1 MKIAGAYLLHLRGQH
16 LYLLPQRAIFWQE
29 EKTLIVADVHLGKA
43 HTFQRAGIAVP
54 ALSFHHDLMRL
65 SELIKA
71 SGAERLLVLG
81 DFVHHRSGLTDTV
94 VEDIRQWCS
103 ELAAELIVVLGNHDK
118 PNRQILE
125 QLPLTLCEPVWQCG
139 PFIFSHD
146 LFVQEKA
153 TAPEFR
159 FLGHIHPVVNLP
171 QMRLPVFAVYQ
182 DYCVLPAFSYFTG
195 GAPVSRHE
203 LKLLF
208 LPLEG
213 GSVVPLPVIP
223 VKIFKA

>member
-1 MKIAGAYLLHLRGQH
+1 MNIAGAYVLQLREQH

-29 EKTLIVADVHLGKA
+29 QKTLIVADVHLGKA
-43 HTFQRAGIAVP
+43 QTFQRAGIAVP

-65 SELIKA
+65 AELVTA
-71 SGAERLLVLG
+71 TGAERLLVLG
-81 DFVHHRSGLTDTV
+81 DFVHHRTGLTPAV
-94 VEDIRQWCS
+94 VEDIRHWCLG
-103 ELAAELIVVLGNHDK
+103 LAAELVVVLGNHDK

-125 QLPLTLCEPVWQCG
+125 QLPITLCEPAWRRG

-146 LFVQEKA
+146 DLI
-153 TAPEFR
+153 APEFR

-195 GAPVSRHE
+195 GAPVSRQD
-203 LKLLF
+203 LVQLF

-223 VKIFKA
+223 VKIF

>member
-1 MKIAGAYLLHLRGQH
+1 MNIAGAYLLHLREQH

-54 ALSFHHDLMRL
+54 ALSFHHDLKRL
-65 SELIKA
+65 AELVHIT
-71 SGAERLLVLG
+71 GAERLLVLG
-81 DFVHHRSGLTDTV
+81 DFVHHRSGLTDVV
-94 VEDIRQWCS
+94 VEDIRHWCS
-103 ELAAELIVVLGNHDK
+103 GLATELIVVIGNHDK

-125 QLPLTLCEPVWQCG
+125 RLPLTLCEPAWQCG

-146 LFVQEKA
+146 DLV
-153 TAPEFR
+153 APEFR
-159 FLGHIHPVVNLP
+159 FLGHIHPLVNLP

-195 GAPVSRHE
+195 GVPVLRQD
-203 LKLLF
+203 LKQLF

-223 VKIFKA
+223 VKIFNA

>member
-1 MKIAGAYLLHLRGQH
+1 MNIAGAYLLHLREQH

-43 HTFQRAGIAVP
+43 QTFQRAGIAVP

-65 SELIKA
+65 AELVNTT
-71 SGAERLLVLG
+71 GAERLLVLG
-81 DFVHHRSGLTDTV
+81 DFVHHRSGLTATV
-94 VEDIRQWCS
+94 VEDIRRWCLG
-103 ELAAELIVVLGNHDK
+103 LAAELIVVLGNHDK
-118 PNRQILE
+118 PNRQVLE
-125 QLPLTLCEPVWQCG
+125 ELPLTLCESAWPQG
-139 PFIFSHD
+139 SFIFSHD
-146 LFVQEKA
+146 DLI
-153 TAPEFR
+153 APEFR

-195 GAPVSRHE
+195 GAPVSRQD
-203 LKLLF
+203 LVQLF

-223 VKIFKA
+223 VKIF

>member
-1 MKIAGAYLLHLRGQH
+1 MTIAGAYLLHLREQH

-43 HTFQRAGIAVP
+43 HTFQCAGIAVP
-54 ALSFHHDLMRL
+54 ALSFHHDLKRL
-65 SELIKA
+65 AELVHIT
-71 SGAERLLVLG
+71 GAERLLVLG
-81 DFVHHRSGLTDTV
+81 DFVHHRSGLTDVV
-94 VEDIRQWCS
+94 VEDIRHWCS
-103 ELAAELIVVLGNHDK
+103 GLNAELIVVLGNHDK

-125 QLPLTLCEPVWQCG
+125 QLPLTLCEPIWQRD

-146 LFVQEKA
+146 DLISS
-153 TAPEFR
+153 EFR
-159 FLGHIHPVVNLP
+159 FLGHIHPVINLP
-171 QMRLPVFAVYQ
+171 QMRLPVFAVYP

-195 GAPVSRHE
+195 GAPVSRRDFVQ
-203 LKLLF
+203 LF

-223 VKIFKA
+223 VKIC

>member
-1 MKIAGAYLLHLRGQH
+1 MNIAGAYLLHLREQH

-43 HTFQRAGIAVP
+43 QTFQRAGIAVP

-65 SELIKA
+65 AELVNTT
-71 SGAERLLVLG
+71 GAQRLLVLG
-81 DFVHHRSGLTDTV
+81 DFVHHRSGLTAAV
-94 VEDIRQWCS
+94 VEDIRRWCMG
-103 ELAAELIVVLGNHDK
+103 LAAELIVVLGNHDK
-118 PNRQILE
+118 PNRQILGE
-125 QLPLTLCEPVWQCG
+125 LPLTLCESAWLRG
-139 PFIFSHD
+139 SFIFSHD
-146 LFVQEKA
+146 DLF
-153 TAPEFR
+153 APEFR

-171 QMRLPVFAVYQ
+171 QMRLPVFAIYQ

-195 GAPVSRHE
+195 GAPVSRRD
-203 LKLLF
+203 LVQLF

-223 VKIFKA
+223 VKIF

>member
-1 MKIAGAYLLHLRGQH
+1 MNIAGAYLLHLREQH

-43 HTFQRAGIAVP
+43 QTFQRAGIAVP

-65 SELIKA
+65 AELVTA

-81 DFVHHRSGLTDTV
+81 DFVHHRSGLTAAV
-94 VEDIRQWCS
+94 VEDIRHWCLG
-103 ELAAELIVVLGNHDK
+103 LAAELILVLGNHDK

-125 QLPLTLCEPVWQCG
+125 QLPLTLYESAWLKG
-139 PFIFSHD
+139 PFVFSHD
-146 LFVQEKA
+146 DLI
-153 TAPEFR
+153 APEFR

-171 QMRLPVFAVYQ
+171 HMRLPVFAVYQ

-195 GAPVSRHE
+195 GAPVSRQD
-203 LKLLF
+203 LMQLF

-223 VKIFKA
+223 VKIF

>member
-1 MKIAGAYLLHLRGQH
+1 MNIAGAYVLQLREQH

-29 EKTLIVADVHLGKA
+29 QRTLIVADVHLGKA
-43 HTFQRAGIAVP
+43 QTFQRAGIAVP

-65 SELIKA
+65 AELVTA
-71 SGAERLLVLG
+71 TGAERLLVLG
-81 DFVHHRSGLTDTV
+81 DFVHHRTGLTPAV
-94 VEDIRQWCS
+94 VEDIRHWCLG
-103 ELAAELIVVLGNHDK
+103 LAAELVVVLGNHDK

-125 QLPLTLCEPVWQCG
+125 QLPITLCEPAWRRG

-146 LFVQEKA
+146 DLI
-153 TAPEFR
+153 APEFR

-195 GAPVSRHE
+195 GAPVSRQD
-203 LKLLF
+203 LVQLF

-223 VKIFKA
+223 VKIF